1 MPNLYT
7 QITKANIYRSG
18 AELVR
23 RGTVELSAGR
33 QTLFVYGMSYTT
45 RTDTARLYGPAG
57 VSCSDLRI
65 MPQFGE
71 SGNPEATALQER
83 IDAHKLHIQVRE
95 LQTEMWK
102 SNGDFKG
109 RTSLPVSE
117 VQEYIEKLP
126 GRLEKINEDI
136 LATRKEIRKLEKE
149 LEKVQGKDS
158 LPILAAEVTVDTA
171 GTYPFELR
179 YFENNARWKP
189 VYEIHSDGKA
199 PFEMRMKG
207 HITQNTYEDWKGVE
221 LSLLTGNPV
230 MAGTLPE
237 LSPILLDIRQ
247 PMPASR
253 AVLGKSK
260 SLMTTGRM
268 LNAPMAKMAMEDDVC
283 EEMDMADEEASF
295 GSTAPL
301 PVLMTAAE
309 ADMTTGE
316 TSTEYKLPGKR
327 DVQKNGRET
336 VADVNSVS
344 VPATYRIVTVPKLD
358 AAAYLVAAVKPSDLP
373 GANSI
378 DAAVYLNETYTGKVH
393 LCPDL
398 TKEELDLTI
407 GREERIFTNRK
418 ELPRKTSTALIKNQ
432 RITEYTTEL
441 TVRNESPAPVTVT
454 VKDQL
459 PVSENKEILVDILEL
474 SGASREEATGFL
486 TWDLSLAC
494 GEARTVRFSYKVS
507 SPKDKQIQEIF

>member
-7 QITKANIYRSG
+7 QITKANIYRGG

-33 QTLFVYGMSYTT
+33 QTLFVYGMSNTT

-65 MPQFGE
+65 MPRFGE

-83 IDAHKLHIQVRE
+83 IDALKLHIEVRE

-136 LATRKEIRKLEKE
+136 LATKKEIRKLEKE
-149 LEKVQGKDS
+149 LKNVQGNDS
-158 LPILAAEVTVDTA
+158 LPILAAEVTAEKA
-171 GTYPFELR
+171 GTYSFELR

-207 HITQNTYEDWKGVE
+207 HITQLTYEDWKGVE

-253 AVLGKSK
+253 AVLGRSP
-260 SLMTTGRM
+260 MTTGR
-268 LNAPMAKMAMEDDVC
+268 LFSAPKAKMAMEDEAC

-373 GANSI
+373 GTNSI

-393 LCPDL
+393 LYPDL

-407 GREERIFTNRK
+407 GREERIFTSRK
-418 ELPRKTSTALIKNQ
+418 ELPKKTSSTLIKNQ
-432 RITEYTTEL
+432 RTTEYTIEL

-454 VKDQL
+454 VKDQI
-459 PVSENKEILVDILEL
+459 PVSENKEIQVDILEL
-474 SGASREEATGFL
+474 SGAKREEATGFL

-494 GEARTVRFSYKVS
+494 GEAQTVRFSYKVS